1 MIYVYDLGRQ
11 PGRLCV
17 CSLQKIN
24 FLTMNPLQYKFDF
37 WMFIRGI
44 SHGFN
49 GTHDK
54 LEFDGSEFKGYFV
67 IFYIFCFQEQR
78 GGDCS

>member
-1 MIYVYDLGRQ
+1 MYDLGRQ

-24 FLTMNPLQYKFDF
+24 FLTMNLLQYKFIF
-37 WMFIRGI
+37 WMFISGI

-54 LEFDGSEFKGYFV
+54 LVMARNLKD
-67 IFYIFCFQEQR
+67 IL
-78 GGDCS
+78 